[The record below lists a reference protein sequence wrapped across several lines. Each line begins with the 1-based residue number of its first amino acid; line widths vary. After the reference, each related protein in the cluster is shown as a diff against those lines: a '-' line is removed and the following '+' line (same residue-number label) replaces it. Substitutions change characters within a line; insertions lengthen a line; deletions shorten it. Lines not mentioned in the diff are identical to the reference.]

1 MNNFLPSA
9 NTAPV
14 LSSISNITV
23 NAGDTIVIAANAS
36 DLEGDTLSYNI
47 DSSFFDKTGNIFTWQ
62 TSLYSAGNYSF
73 RVTVNDGNLGDSQL
87 VFVKVIGLKYNC
99 TMPMDNMLITNN
111 TLFCPGTY
119 TILNS
124 INVNKAGV
132 LINCNGTILKGN
144 GSGTGFSLQTGNITI
159 TNCNFEKLGNGILS
173 QYNHRFGYFI
183 GNNFLNCGYG
193 IYILES

>member
-1 MNNFLPSA
+1 MESSKINGDLIWMICPTNFAESGGRCIRYPEDTLASVAINHSNYMNNFLPSA

-124 INVNKAGV
+124 INVNKEGV
-132 LINCNGTILKGN
+132 LIN
-144 GSGTGFSLQTGNITI
+144 
-159 TNCNFEKLGNGILS
+159 
-173 QYNHRFGYFI
+173 
-183 GNNFLNCGYG
+183 
-193 IYILES
+193 